1 MDPRRLLIFRTV
13 ARLGSLSAAA
23 AELGWTQ
30 PAVGQHMQRLERE
43 LGVPLM
49 LRSVRGITLTS
60 AGTTLLGHADAM
72 AARLTAAEDELREL
86 ATLRAGSL
94 RIAAFPSAC
103 AVLVP
108 PMLRQLGER
117 APDLDVRLT
126 EVEPPEARALVLAGD
141 ADLALTFEYV
151 TTSETAELVS
161 VELFAD
167 ELRAVVAADHRLAGR
182 KRLSLTDLASERWVA
197 GCPRCETHLLYLSE
211 VAGFSPDIRHRS
223 DDYVVVQRLVAAGLA
238 VALLSDLALE
248 AAPTAGVVAIPLRP
262 RPERRV
268 EVLFRPELAGSAAI
282 TAALEALRAKKARVG
297 V

>member
-23 AELGWTQ
+23 ADLGWTQ

-60 AGTTLLGHADAM
+60 AGTTLLAHADAM
-72 AARLTAAEDELREL
+72 AARLTAAEEELREL

-108 PMLRQLGER
+108 PMLRELAER

-141 ADLALTFEYV
+141 ADLALTFEYTEV
-151 TTSETAELVS
+151 PEAELVA

-167 ELRAVVAADHRLAGR
+167 ELRAVVAADHRMAGR
-182 KRLSLTDLASERWVA
+182 KRLALTDLAAERWVA
-197 GCPRCETHLLYLSE
+197 GCPRCETHLLLLSE
-211 VAGFSPDIRHRS
+211 AAGFSPDIRHRS

-238 VALLSDLALE
+238 VALLSELALE
-248 AAPTAGVVAIPLRP
+248 AAPTAGVVAIPIRP
-262 RPERRV
+262 RPGRRV
-268 EVLFRPELAGSAAI
+268 EVLFRPEMARSAAVA
-282 TAALEALRAKKARVG
+282 AALEALRGQKARVG
-297 V
+297 T